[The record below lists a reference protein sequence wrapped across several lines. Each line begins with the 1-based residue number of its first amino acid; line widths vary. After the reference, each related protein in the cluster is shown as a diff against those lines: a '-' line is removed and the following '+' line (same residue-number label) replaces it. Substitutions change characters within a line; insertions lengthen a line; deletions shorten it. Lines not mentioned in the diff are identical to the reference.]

1 MEFGE
6 MPLFILRIAEDGPAA
21 LDGKLQVGDQLIKI
35 NNERTLGMTHARAIE
50 LITQHQ
56 NVRLTVKRPI

>member
-1 MEFGE
+1 

-21 LDGKLQVGDQLIKI
+21 YNSQLQVGDQLIQI
-35 NNERTLGMTHARAIE
+35 NNEETLGMTHARAIE

-56 NVRLTVKRPI
+56 SVRLKVKRSS